1 MNNIIFPYKKKYT
14 IEERKSETSRV
25 RNKYTDKIPV
35 IIIKD
40 PSSKLNNITK
50 EKYLV
55 PFDLTIGQF
64 MSIVR
69 QKTSIGQEQAINI
82 FLIDY
87 NNNTILAPTSVS
99 FESLYLQYV
108 EKEINHKNYDGYI
121 YLIYTGENVFGYF

>member
-1 MNNIIFPYKKKYT
+1 MNNINFSYKKKYT
-14 IEERKSETSRV
+14 IEERKSETSII
-25 RNKYTDKIPV
+25 RNKYTDKLPV

-40 PSSKLNNITK
+40 PTSKLNNITK

-55 PFDLTIGQF
+55 PFDMTIGQF

-82 FLIDY
+82 FLVDY
-87 NNNTILAPTSVS
+87 NDNHILATTSTS

-108 EKEINHKNYDGYI
+108 EKEINNKNYDGYI
-121 YLIYTGENVFGYF
+121 YLIYTGENVFG

>member
-1 MNNIIFPYKKKYT
+1 MNSIKISYKNNHT
-14 IEERKSETSRV
+14 IEERKSETTTV
-25 RNKYTDKIPV
+25 RNKYPDKIPV

-40 PSSKLNNITK
+40 PSSQLNNITK

-55 PFDLTIGQF
+55 PFDMTIGQF

-82 FLIDY
+82 FLVDY
-87 NNNTILAPTSVS
+87 NNNHILATTSTS

-108 EKEINHKNYDGYI
+108 EKEINNKNYDGYI
-121 YLIYTGENVFGYF
+121 YLIYTGENVFG